1 MLHAGKMLRPV
12 HTSDVSEFAVSK
24 LQYHENERVERKRER
39 EMVWRLYGGEP
50 KRGRGKVLIPPA
62 VRSWNN
68 SLLIICI
75 IWAEI
80 DTVRNKIIEIII
92 RHKVDTMLEICSP
105 NETSVNAVSCSE
117 RKHGGSRK
125 Y

>member
-24 LQYHENERVERKRER
+24 LQYHENERIERER
-39 EMVWRLYGGEP
+39 ERDGMETL
-50 KRGRGKVLIPPA
+50 RGRAEERRRGKVLIPPA

-105 NETSVNAVSCSE
+105 NETSVNAVSCSKM
-117 RKHGGSRK
+117 KHGESRK

>member
-1 MLHAGKMLRPV
+1 M
-12 HTSDVSEFAVSK
+12 TSARFAVSK
-24 LQYHENERVERKRER
+24 LQYHEN
-39 EMVWRLYGGEP
+39 
-50 KRGRGKVLIPPA
+50 GRDYDGMEGYTEEEVVLSLLA

-92 RHKVDTMLEICSP
+92 RHKVDTMLEICPP
-105 NETSVNAVSCSE
+105 NEISVNLISCA
-117 RKHGGSRK
+117 R
-125 Y
+125 

>member
-1 MLHAGKMLRPV
+1 MRHAGKMLFDGVPM
-12 HTSDVSEFAVSK
+12 TSATFAVSK
-24 LQYHENERVERKRER
+24 LQYHENRA
-39 EMVWRLYGGEP
+39 RLWGGGGYGG
-50 KRGRGKVLIPPA
+50 GRRRNRSFPPA

-92 RHKVDTMLEICSP
+92 RRKVEHNVRNLS
-105 NETSVNAVSCSE
+105 A
-117 RKHGGSRK
+117 K
-125 Y
+125 